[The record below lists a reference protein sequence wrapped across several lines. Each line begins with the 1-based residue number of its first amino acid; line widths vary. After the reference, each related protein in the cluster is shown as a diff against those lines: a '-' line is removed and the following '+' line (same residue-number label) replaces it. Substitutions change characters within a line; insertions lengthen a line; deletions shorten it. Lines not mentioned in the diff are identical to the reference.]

1 MKDKRRY
8 TIIIEQAD
16 GNYSA
21 YCPEMPGCVAT
32 GATENEAYQN
42 MTDALK
48 FHIEG
53 LEMENQPLP
62 DAAVTIREAVM

>member
-1 MKDKRRY
+1 MNKRRF
-8 TIIIEQAD
+8 TIIIEKAD

-42 MTDALK
+42 MLDALR
-48 FHIEG
+48 FHLEG
-53 LEMENQPLP
+53 LERENCPLP
-62 DAAVTIREAVM
+62 DTAVTIREAVI

>member
-1 MKDKRRY
+1 MDKRRF

-32 GATENEAYQN
+32 GVTENEAYQN

-62 DAAVTIREAVM
+62 DTAVTIREAVI

>member
-1 MKDKRRY
+1 MNKRKF

-21 YCPEMPGCVAT
+21 YCPEMPGCVAI

-42 MTDALK
+42 M
-48 FHIEG
+48 ICPVIRG
-53 LEMENQPLP
+53 CPPLFY
-62 DAAVTIREAVM
+62 